1 MKVTS
6 IVAMCVSVMTLIITS
21 IVSCYNLWISRR
33 KIFVEEFAEYR
44 VNWINSVRNL
54 TIEFLVFA
62 GDNDIEGMQ
71 TCKTKIDLY
80 LNFKYDDHMNFSKRL
95 ESVIEN
101 NTKTERMA
109 LTIYAQKL
117 IDDYWRKAKAE
128 AGMSKSI
135 NRKIRKITYD
145 NGKLYD

>member
-1 MKVTS
+1 MEVTS
-6 IVAMCVSVMTLIITS
+6 IVAICVSVMTLIITS

-44 VNWINSVRNL
+44 INWINSVRNL

-62 GDNDIEGMQ
+62 GDNNIEGMQ

-95 ESVIEN
+95 ESVIED
-101 NTKTERMA
+101 NTKTECVA
-109 LTIYAQKL
+109 LTLYAQKL
-117 IDDYWRKAKAE
+117 IDDYWRKAKTE